1 MIPAKPHRNLDLDR
15 TGDRDHPVVGW
26 VGLLAIVI
34 TMVLLVWVRLAVIGS
49 HDIEEVF
56 AETPEAAGPDQSAGE
71 KQAPPDR
78 EIDEAVMSSRWA
90 TGFSP

>member
-1 MIPAKPHRNLDLDR
+1 MIAAKPHRNLDLDR

-34 TMVLLVWVRLAVIGS
+34 TIVLLVWVRLAVIGS
-49 HDIEEVF
+49 QDIEAVF
-56 AETPEAAGPDQSAGE
+56 AETPEAAGPDQRAGE
-71 KQAPPDR
+71 MQVPPDR